1 MYQSVPKEWKVL
13 SVGNSFAV
21 DTMEHLAG
29 IALNLGVERVKLG
42 CLYVGGC
49 SITMHHA
56 HAMGDMPV
64 YHYYTNDGSGWQCT
78 PAYKISAAIASEQW
92 DVISIQ
98 HGSKDGSRYTDPASY
113 ALLPALVE
121 YIRAHAW
128 EGVRI
133 AFNMTWV
140 GEPYDKHREL
150 ISYDRDQLRM
160 YRLVTEITQSTV
172 GAVAGIDVICPTGTA
187 VQNART
193 STLETVSRDGYHL
206 TYDVGRYLAG
216 LTFFGKL
223 TGADIRP
230 VTWVPEGVSAWERRI
245 AVESA
250 ANALA
255 NPYEVTASAMKT
267 GAIKNELHIGVEKPF
282 TVIHLSDTHLTL
294 ADLRDGER
302 KVTLAEKRAGIF
314 PHAEEMLTLADEL
327 AEQYNAPILHTGD
340 LIDFVSMANLERSR
354 AFVDSHDLFMA
365 AGNHEF
371 SLYVGEAWEDAAYRN
386 QSLAQV
392 QESFD
397 NDIRMSSRVI
407 GGVNFIALDNGYYL
421 FEEDQLAF
429 LQSEAE
435 KGLPMVLMMHN
446 PLYEKEFYEQ
456 ITYHREQ
463 IGLRPSSNLPCA
475 YLTGVPAELMGHY
488 DDHRR
493 RQQTPDE
500 VTLRTIEWI
509 RSCPLIRA
517 VLAGHVHYSHVAKLT
532 EDVPQI
538 ITSVTDVRVITVM

>member
-21 DTMEHLAG
+21 DTMEHLAL
-29 IALNLGVERVKLG
+29 IAHALGVERMHIG

-49 SITMHHA
+49 SIAMHHA

-64 YHYYTNDGSGWQCT
+64 YKYYTNEGDGWTST
-78 PAYKISAAIASEQW
+78 PEYKISDAVASEKW

-113 ALLPALVE
+113 EKLPDLVA

-128 EGVRI
+128 EGAKI
-133 AFNMTWV
+133 AFNMTWI
-140 GEPYDKHREL
+140 GEPYDKHAEL
-150 ISYDRDQLRM
+150 ISYDRDQLKM
-160 YRLVTEITQSTV
+160 YRLVTELTQQTV
-172 GAVAGIDVICPTGTA
+172 AAVPGIDIICPTGTA

-193 STLETVSRDGYHL
+193 SPLETVSRDGYHL

-230 VTWVPEGVSAWERRI
+230 IACAPAGVSEWERRI

-250 ANALA
+250 ANALIT
-255 NPYEVTASAMKT
+255 PYEVTPSAVK
-267 GAIKNELHIGVEKPF
+267 IKVIQTQLHIGVEKPF
-282 TVIHLSDTHLTL
+282 TVIHLSDTHLTR

-302 KVTLAEKRAGIF
+302 KVTLGEKRAKYF
-314 PHAEEMLTLADEL
+314 PHAEEMLALTDEL
-327 AEQYNAPILHTGD
+327 VKQYRAPILHTGD
-340 LIDFVSMANLERSR
+340 LIDFVSQANLDR
-354 AFVDSHDLFMA
+354 AREFVNEHDLFMA

-392 QESFD
+392 QAAFD

-407 GGVNFIALDNGYYL
+407 GGVNFVALDDGYYL
-421 FEEDQLAF
+421 FEQEQLDF
-429 LQSEAE
+429 LRREVE
-435 KGLPMVLMMHN
+435 KGLPIVLMMHN
-446 PLYEKEFYEQ
+446 PLYEKEFFEQ
-456 ITYHREQ
+456 ISYRREE
-463 IGLRPSSNLPCA
+463 IGLKPAATPPCA
-475 YLTGVPAELMGHY
+475 YLTGVPAELIGHY

-500 VTLRTIEWI
+500 ITLRTVEYI
-509 RSCPLIRA
+509 RTCPLIRA
-517 VLAGHVHYSHVAKLT
+517 VLAGHVHYSHIAKLN
-532 EDVPQI
+532 EDAPQI
-538 ITSVTDVRVITVM
+538 ITAVTDVRVITVD

>member
-29 IALNLGVERVKLG
+29 IALSLGVERVRLG

-56 HAMGDMPV
+56 HAVGDMPV
-64 YHYYTNDGSGWQCT
+64 YKYYTNDGSGWQCT
-78 PAYKISAAIASEQW
+78 PDFKISDAVTSERW

-113 ALLPALVE
+113 TLLPALVA

-128 EGVRI
+128 EGARI

-140 GEPYDKHREL
+140 GEPYDKHAEL
-150 ISYDRDQLRM
+150 ISYGRDQLKM
-160 YRLVTEITQSTV
+160 YHLVTEVTQRIVGTV
-172 GAVAGIDVICPTGTA
+172 SGIDTICPTGTA

-193 STLETVSRDGYHL
+193 SPLETVSRDGYHL

-230 VTWVPEGVSAWERRI
+230 ITWSPEGVNAWERRI

-250 ANALA
+250 VNALTT
-255 NPYEVTASAMKT
+255 PYEVTPS
-267 GAIKNELHIGVEKPF
+267 AIKVKVIKTNLHLGVEKPF
-282 TVIHLSDTHLTL
+282 TVIHLSDTHLTY

-302 KVTLAEKRAGIF
+302 KVVLAEKRTKIF
-314 PHAEEMLTLADEL
+314 PYAEQMLTLADEL
-327 AEQYNAPILHTGD
+327 AEQYQAPILHTGD
-340 LIDFVSMANLERSR
+340 LIDFVSQANLERTR
-354 AFVDSHDLFMA
+354 EFVDSHDLFMA

-371 SLYVGEAWEDAAYRN
+371 SQYVGEAWEDADYRN
-386 QSLAQV
+386 QSLSKV
-392 QESFD
+392 QACFD

-407 GGVNFIALDNGYYL
+407 GGINFVALDDGYYL
-421 FEEDQLAF
+421 FEEEQLAF
-429 LQSEAE
+429 LQAEAE

-446 PLYEKEFYEQ
+446 PLYEKEYFEQ
-456 ITYHREQ
+456 ITCRREE
-463 IGLRPSSNLPCA
+463 IGLKPVTTPPCA
-475 YLTGVPAELMGHY
+475 YLTGVPAELIDYY

-500 VTLRTIEWI
+500 VTLRTVAYI
-509 RSCPLIRA
+509 RTCSLIRA
-517 VLAGHVHYSHVAKLT
+517 VLAGHVHYSHTAKLT

-538 ITSVTDVRVITVM
+538 ITNVTDVRVITVD

>member
-29 IALNLGVERVKLG
+29 IALDLGVERLRLG

-64 YHYYTNDGSGWQCT
+64 YKYYTNDGSGWQCT
-78 PAYKISAAIASEQW
+78 PDFKISDAIESERW

-113 ALLPALVE
+113 ALLPALVD

-128 EGVRI
+128 EGARI

-140 GEPYDKHREL
+140 GEPYDKHAEL
-150 ISYDRDQLRM
+150 ISYDRDQLKM
-160 YRLVTEITQSTV
+160 YHSVTEVTQNVV
-172 GAVAGIDVICPTGTA
+172 GAVSGIDVICPTGTA

-193 STLETVSRDGYHL
+193 SPLETVSRDGYHL

-230 VTWVPEGVSAWERRI
+230 VTWAPDGVNAWERRI

-250 ANALA
+250 ANALHT
-255 NPYEVTASAMKT
+255 PYEVTPSAVKT
-267 GAIKNELHIGVEKPF
+267 KVIKTNLHIGVEKPF
-282 TVIHLSDTHLTL
+282 TVIHMSDTHLTR

-302 KVTLAEKRAGIF
+302 KVTLGEKRAMYF
-314 PHAEEMLTLADEL
+314 PHAEEMIELADGL
-327 AEQYNAPILHTGD
+327 AHQYDAPILHTGD
-340 LIDFVSMANLERSR
+340 LIDFVSQANLER
-354 AFVDSHDLFMA
+354 AKEFVDSHDFFMA

-371 SLYVGEAWEDAAYRN
+371 SLYVGEAWEDADYRN

-392 QESFD
+392 QSAFG
-397 NDIRMSSRVI
+397 NDIRMSSRII
-407 GGVNFIALDNGYYL
+407 GGVNFVALDDGYYL
-421 FEEDQLAF
+421 FEEEQLDF
-429 LQSEAE
+429 LKGEVA
-435 KGLPMVLMMHN
+435 KGLPIVLMMHN
-446 PLYEKEFYEQ
+446 PLYEKKFFEQ
-456 ITYHREQ
+456 ISYRREE
-463 IGLRPSSNLPCA
+463 IGLKPAATPPCA
-475 YLTGVPAELMGHY
+475 YLTGVPAELICHY

-500 VTLRTIEWI
+500 VTLRTVEYI
-509 RSCPLIRA
+509 RTCPLIRGI
-517 VLAGHVHYSHVAKLT
+517 LAGHVHYSLVTRLH
-532 EDVPQI
+532 EDAPQI
-538 ITSVTDVRVITVM
+538 ITDVKAVRVITVD

>member
-1 MYQSVPKEWKVL
+1 MYRSVPKEWKVL

-29 IALNLGVERVKLG
+29 IALGLGVERVRLG

-64 YHYYTNDGSGWQCT
+64 YKYYTNDGSGWQCT
-78 PAYKISAAIASEQW
+78 PEYKISDAVESEQW

-113 ALLPALVE
+113 ALLPELVE

-128 EGVRI
+128 TGARI

-140 GEPYDKHREL
+140 GEPYDKHAEL

-160 YRLVTEITQSTV
+160 YRLVTEVTQTTV
-172 GAVAGIDVICPTGTA
+172 GGISDIDLICPTGTA

-193 STLETVSRDGYHL
+193 SPLETVSRDGYHL
-206 TYDVGRYLAG
+206 SYDVGRYLAG

-230 VTWVPEGVSAWERRI
+230 ITWAPDGVSGWERRV

-255 NPYEVTASAMKT
+255 MPYEVTPS
-267 GAIKNELHIGVEKPF
+267 AIKTRVIKTQLHIGVEKPF
-282 TVIHLSDTHLTL
+282 TVIHMSDTHLTL

-302 KVTLAEKRAGIF
+302 KVTLAEKRERIF
-314 PHAEEMLTLADEL
+314 PHAEEMISLAEEL
-327 AEQYNAPILHTGD
+327 AGQYHAPILHTGD
-340 LIDFVSMANLERSR
+340 LIDFVSLANLERAR
-354 AFVDSHDLFMA
+354 EFVDAHDVFMA

-371 SLYVGEAWEDAAYRN
+371 SQYVGEAWEDAAYRN
-386 QSLAQV
+386 QSLAKV
-392 QESFD
+392 QACFA

-407 GGVNFIALDNGYYL
+407 GGVNFVALDDGYYL
-421 FEEDQLAF
+421 FEEEQLAF
-429 LQSEAE
+429 LQAEAE

-446 PLYEKEFYEQ
+446 PLYEKEFFEQ
-456 ITYHREQ
+456 ISYRREE
-463 IGLRPSSNLPCA
+463 IGLKPTATPPCA
-475 YLTGVPAELMGHY
+475 YLTGVPAELIGHY

-500 VTLRTIEWI
+500 VTLRTLEFI

-532 EDVPQI
+532 EDAPQI
-538 ITSVTDVRVITVM
+538 ITAVTDVRLIEVD